1 MKNVSDPI
9 RKKELAKLTK
19 SELVDRVITVE
30 NGNNLLQSFVDS
42 CAEMQLAFRLWR
54 ISYLNNR
61 SN

>member
-30 NGNNLLQSFVDS
+30 NRNNLLQSFVDS